1 MFCVN
6 VFYRRGYDVIAFAMA
21 GAEALGL
28 EISESAVS
36 LSCGGAKP
44 KLIWFLQILFLM
56 KYLFVEYN
64 CVICVLGLSSEL
76 LINVHA
82 TAHPKLTSC

>member
-44 KLIWFLQILFLM
+44 KLI
-56 KYLFVEYN
+56 
-64 CVICVLGLSSEL
+64 
-76 LINVHA
+76 
-82 TAHPKLTSC
+82 